1 MRALSRNEI
10 EAALLEDD
18 MTIYPLVVP
27 GHPSREE
34 RLANT
39 DPVYPPR
46 QAPLT
51 PAQLDELRAK
61 APAQNPESHNA
72 TAAVIIAERQARQ
85 KAHDDKLRAKL
96 DAATAAKG
104 APLSFEERQS
114 VIADK
119 SPEGIRRV
127 FHSDGTWDDIAPS
140 NKCFR

>member
-1 MRALSRNEI
+1 VRLSRNEI

-46 QAPLT
+46 EAPLT

-85 KAHDDKLRAKL
+85 KAHDDKLRKAIA
-96 DAATAAKG
+96 DAEAAKG
-104 APLSFEERQS
+104 SPLTFQERQRI
-114 VIADK
+114 VT
-119 SPEGIRRV
+119 V
-127 FHSDGTWDDIAPS
+127 
-140 NKCFR
+140 